1 MLTRQRANNVNIQSR
16 TVHPEQPRPVYDS
29 GCCSRRRH
37 IHLCCDGHHCHA
49 GAEDYAMISITGL
62 SNKQKVLM
70 DVMWAM
76 DTMPAVEAFIK
87 SLPKRDQQDC
97 QSLVAIAVQESL
109 EEDNRLDDYEAIALS
124 VIARVSSR

>member
-1 MLTRQRANNVNIQSR
+1 
-16 TVHPEQPRPVYDS
+16 
-29 GCCSRRRH
+29 
-37 IHLCCDGHHCHA
+37 
-49 GAEDYAMISITGL
+49 
-62 SNKQKVLM
+62 M

-109 EEDNRLDDYEAIALS
+109 EEDNRLDDYEAVALS